1 MNSPAK
7 RHVSLLWRVL
17 LSTSIAITLLF
28 GGLGWV
34 IQDQFARSAEQ
45 SLEEE
50 VRASFQ
56 AYESLWKARLEEL
69 ASVSSVLS
77 RMPDVRAAFGTKDPA
92 TIQDTAAEAWE
103 RVKEAGTLLLVASPT
118 GTMMA
123 PVAGPRI
130 TDLTFVQTAAKSFPA
145 QARGFV
151 TLEGRLYQIVVTP
164 VYVAST
170 QSEGLLNVLVAGIAV
185 DSEHVAD
192 LKHATGG
199 SNFVFVSKD
208 QVVASTLP
216 ADVAQSVISA
226 QGNGRLKLGGAEYF
240 SSTFPLTDL
249 EGHEVG
255 RLAILRSFEAAQER
269 ISNVRW
275 RLVSVWIAAVF
286 LGLTATYWLTRRI
299 LQPLQQLDAAAAEI
313 GRGNY
318 QVQVP
323 VKGSGEI
330 ARLTESFNTMSG
342 SLTKAREDLIRQ
354 ERISTIGRLSTSIIH
369 DLRNPL
375 AAIYGGSEMLV
386 DHNLSPSQ
394 VQRLASNIYKASRQV
409 QNMLQELADV
419 TKGRG
424 HAREL
429 CRLREVVQ
437 AAYEPLAASAEA
449 RHVDVDIRVTD
460 DIELPLDR
468 APMERVF
475 QNLITNAIEAVPEG
489 GSVQI
494 SAAASEGEV
503 LAKIVDNGPGIPAQI
518 AAELFQPFVTAGK
531 KNGLGLGLAL
541 ARKTVLSHGGDL
553 WVEPEGPGARF
564 TMRLP
569 V

>member
-1 MNSPAK
+1 MTQPTQQ
-7 RHVSLLWRVL
+7 HVSLLWRVL

-34 IQDQFARSAEQ
+34 IQDQFTRSAEQ

-69 ASVSSVLS
+69 ASVSRVLS
-77 RMPDVRAAFGTKDPA
+77 RMPDIRAAFGTNDQA
-92 TIQDTAAEAWE
+92 TIRDTAAEAWD
-103 RVKEAGTLLLVASPT
+103 RVKESGTLLLVATPNGS
-118 GTMMA
+118 MMA
-123 PVAGPRI
+123 PVAGPAV
-130 TDLTFVQTAAKSFPA
+130 TDLSFVATAAHSFPA

-151 TLEGRLYQIVVTP
+151 TLDGRLFQIVVTP
-164 VYVAST
+164 VYVATT
-170 QSEGLLNVLVAGIAV
+170 QSAGLLNVLVAGLAV
-185 DSEHVAD
+185 DSEHVSD
-192 LKHATGG
+192 LKNATGG
-199 SNFVFVSKD
+199 SDFVFVTNRH
-208 QVVASTLP
+208 VAASTLP
-216 ADVAQSVISA
+216 ASAAADVIGDI
-226 QGNGRLKLGGAEYF
+226 GNGRMRVAGTEYF
-240 SSTFPLTDL
+240 SSAFPLTDL
-249 EGHEVG
+249 SGNEVG

-269 ISNVRW
+269 ITNVRW
-275 RLVSVWIAAVF
+275 RLVALWIAAVV
-286 LGLTATYWLTRRI
+286 LGLSATYLLTRR
-299 LQPLQQLDAAAAEI
+299 LMLPLQQLDAAAAEI

-323 VKGSGEI
+323 VEGSGEI
-330 ARLTESFNTMSG
+330 ARLTESFNTMSN

-386 DHNLSPSQ
+386 DHNLSPTQ
-394 VQRLASNIYKASRQV
+394 VQRLAGNIYKASRQV

-419 TKGRG
+419 TKGRA
-424 HAREL
+424 HAREM
-429 CRLREVVQ
+429 CKLREVVQ

-449 RHVDVDIRVTD
+449 QQVSVEIRVKD
-460 DIELPLDR
+460 DVELPLDR

-475 QNLITNAIEAVPEG
+475 QNLIANAIEALPRG
-489 GSVQI
+489 GAVKV
-494 SAAASEGEV
+494 SADASGGEV
-503 LAKIVDNGPGIPAQI
+503 IALVEDTGPGIPPQI
-518 AAELFQPFVTAGK
+518 AENLFQPFVTAGK

-553 WVEPEGPGARF
+553 WVEASNPGARF
-564 TMRLP
+564 KMRLP